1 VTFAVAA
8 PLLCV
13 LALALALVEIEI
25 EGPYGWAEKLPTPY
39 RVSGPLARL
48 FGVVLGGKPL
58 TGYNLLMFASTLLA
72 FHLPFAFGAPW
83 TAARELALLAA
94 WVSWSALWD
103 FLWFLLNPAYG
114 WRRFRRG
121 NVWWHSRWLWRLPLD
136 YWVAVVVS
144 LALAL
149 AAQLIQ
155 AEAGGGGAS
164 AAGSSAGPD
173 PSAGLSPLAAQA
185 LLLAVFA
192 AWAVLNGLASPL
204 YGRLYR
210 HTHAAE
216 FDERGRVP
224 ISPPPGVAPPAAAPP
239 VTDAQSAAAATPGGT
254 SKAADPP
261 GADRQA

>member
-1 VTFAVAA
+1 MTLAVAA
-8 PLLCV
+8 PLLCAM
-13 LALALALVEIEI
+13 ALVLALVEIEV
-25 EGPYGWAEKLPTPY
+25 EGAYGWAEKLPTPY

-48 FGVVLGGKPL
+48 FGAVLGGKPL

-94 WVSWSALWD
+94 WVAWSALWD

-121 NVWWHSRWLWRLPLD
+121 NVWWHRHWLWRLPLD
-136 YWVAVVVS
+136 YWVAVGVS

-149 AAQLIQ
+149 AAQLVQ
-155 AEAGGGGAS
+155 GAEAGGGGAS
-164 AAGSSAGPD
+164 PAGPPAGAD
-173 PSAGLSPLAAQA
+173 PSAGLAPLAAQA

-210 HTHAAE
+210 HTHAAA
-216 FDERGRVP
+216 FDERARVP
-224 ISPPPGVAPPAAAPP
+224 ITPPPREAPPSGEAPPPGHAPP
-239 VTDAQSAAAATPGGT
+239 PGGG
-254 SKAADPP
+254 SD
-261 GADRQA
+261 GR

>member
-1 VTFAVAA
+1 MTFAVAA
-8 PLLCV
+8 PLLCAM
-13 LALALALVEIEI
+13 ALVLALVEIEV
-25 EGPYGWAEKLPTPY
+25 EGAYGWAEKLPTPY

-48 FGVVLGGKPL
+48 FGAVLGGKPL

-121 NVWWHSRWLWRLPLD
+121 NVWWHRRWLWRLPLD

-149 AAQLIQ
+149 AAQLVRGV
-155 AEAGGGGAS
+155 E
-164 AAGSSAGPD
+164 AGPD

-224 ISPPPGVAPPAAAPP
+224 ITSPPGQAPPAAAAPP
-239 VTDAQSAAAATPGGT
+239 ATDARSAAATSGGT
-254 SKAADPP
+254 PKIADPP

>member
-8 PLLCV
+8 PLLCAM
-13 LALALALVEIEI
+13 ALVLALVEIEV
-25 EGPYGWAEKLPTPY
+25 EGAYGWAEKLPTPY

-48 FGVVLGGKPL
+48 FALVLGGKPL

-83 TAARELALLAA
+83 TVARELALLAA

-121 NVWWHSRWLWRLPLD
+121 RVWWHSRWLWRLPLD
-136 YWVAVVVS
+136 YWVAVGAS

-149 AAQLIQ
+149 AAQMVQ
-155 AEAGGGGAS
+155 AEAGGGEAS
-164 AAGSSAGPD
+164 AAGLGSPASLP
-173 PSAGLSPLAAQA
+173 PLAAQA

-204 YGRLYR
+204 YGRIYR
-210 HTHAAE
+210 HTHTAE

-224 ISPPPGVAPPAAAPP
+224 ISPPPEEAPPAAAEQPA
-239 VTDAQSAAAATPGGT
+239 TDAG
-254 SKAADPP
+254 D
-261 GADRQA
+261 DRPA

>member
-25 EGPYGWAEKLPTPY
+25 EGPYGWAQNLPTPY

-48 FGVVLGGKPL
+48 FGLVLGGKPL
-58 TGYNLLMFASTLLA
+58 TGYNLLMFAATLLA

-94 WVSWSALWD
+94 WVSWSAIWD

-114 WRRFRRG
+114 WRRFRPG
-121 NVWWHSRWLWRLPLD
+121 NVWWHSRWLLRLPLD

-144 LALAL
+144 LALAA
-149 AAQLIQ
+149 AAQSVW
-155 AEAGGGGAS
+155 GGAGETAAS
-164 AAGSSAGPD
+164 ASGPASTGAGS
-173 PSAGLSPLAAQA
+173 SAGLSPLAAQA
-185 LLLAVFA
+185 LLLVVFV
-192 AWAVLNGLASPL
+192 AWAFLIGLLSPQ

-210 HTHAAE
+210 RTHAPA
-216 FDERGRVP
+216 FDERDQVP
-224 ISPPPGVAPPAAAPP
+224 ITPPPGGTAAP
-239 VTDAQSAAAATPGGT
+239 AGS
-254 SKAADPP
+254 PP
-261 GADRQA
+261 DRLSS

>member
-1 VTFAVAA
+1 VTFVVAA
-8 PLLCV
+8 PLLCAM
-13 LALALALVEIEI
+13 ALVLALVEIEV

-48 FGVVLGGKPL
+48 FGAVLGGKPL

-121 NVWWHSRWLWRLPLD
+121 NVWWHRRWLWRLPLD
-136 YWVAVVVS
+136 YWVAAVVS

-149 AAQLIQ
+149 AAQLVQ
-155 AEAGGGGAS
+155 GAEAGLPPVAT
-164 AAGSSAGPD
+164 
-173 PSAGLSPLAAQA
+173 QA
-185 LLLAVFA
+185 LLIAAFAV
-192 AWAVLNGLASPL
+192 WALLGGLASSL
-204 YGRLYR
+204 YARLYR
-210 HTHAAE
+210 HTHAAA
-216 FDERGRVP
+216 FDERDRVP
-224 ISPPPGVAPPAAAPP
+224 ITPPPDDVEA
-239 VTDAQSAAAATPGGT
+239 
-254 SKAADPP
+254 
-261 GADRQA
+261 R

>member
-1 VTFAVAA
+1 MTLAVAA

-25 EGPYGWAEKLPTPY
+25 EGPYGWAERLPTPY

-48 FGVVLGGKPL
+48 FRLVLGGKPL
-58 TGYNLLMFASTLLA
+58 TGYNLLMFAATLLA

-114 WRRFRRG
+114 WRRFRPG
-121 NVWWHSRWLWRLPLD
+121 NVWWHTRWLWRLPVD

-144 LALAL
+144 LALAV
-149 AAQLIQ
+149 AAQLVQ
-155 AEAGGGGAS
+155 GRATGGDGA
-164 AAGSSAGPD
+164 SSAGV
-173 PSAGLSPLAAQA
+173 GPLAAQA
-185 LLLAVFA
+185 LLLVVFA
-192 AWAVLNGLASPL
+192 AWALLSGLVSPL

-210 HTHAAE
+210 FTHASA
-216 FDERGRVP
+216 FDERDRVRITP
-224 ISPPPGVAPPAAAPP
+224 PPREAPRDGGSPPGE
-239 VTDAQSAAAATPGGT
+239 
-254 SKAADPP
+254 
-261 GADRQA
+261 